1 MPRPRGLPLKRNFFL
16 NLARIWR
23 PFGSPRN
30 LDPLLKWGQNA
41 AAAAAGSVAAVAVVD
56 SAVAVAAD
64 VGAAGGPD

>member
-1 MPRPRGLPLKRNFFL
+1 M

-41 AAAAAGSVAAVAVVD
+41 AAAAAAAVGSVAAVAVVD
-56 SAVAVAAD
+56 SAV

>member
-1 MPRPRGLPLKRNFFL
+1 L

-41 AAAAAGSVAAVAVVD
+41 AAAAVVGSVAAVAVVD